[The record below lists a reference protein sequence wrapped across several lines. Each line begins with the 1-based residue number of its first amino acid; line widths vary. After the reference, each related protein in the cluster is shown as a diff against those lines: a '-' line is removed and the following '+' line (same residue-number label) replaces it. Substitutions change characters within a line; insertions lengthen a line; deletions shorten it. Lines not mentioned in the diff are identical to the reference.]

1 MPLIILTGFPAS
13 GKTSTVVKL
22 QEFFKLKEKEVVVV
36 SEEQLLGQD
45 KNVVFADSKH
55 EKEVR
60 GRLKSEVVRWLSKEN
75 VIICDG
81 LNYIKGFRY
90 ELYCASKHIKTT
102 QVTVQCD
109 LSPEDSQCFNG
120 ARESSEQY
128 SEDILKQLI
137 QRYEAPI
144 SSNRWDS
151 PLFLVLRDGKVDC
164 DGIFDALFNK
174 KPPAPNQSTQN
185 APLSSTNFVYEL
197 DKQTQ
202 AVVSAIMDGQ
212 KTSGAGSEIFIPGSK
227 DKVYLKR
234 NYTLPELART
244 KRQFLVFAKQ
254 KSCHDVT
261 KLSTMFVQ
269 YINAN
274 LTE

>member
-1 MPLIILTGFPAS
+1 MGS

-22 QEFFKLKEKEVVVV
+22 QEFFQLKEKEVVVV
-36 SEEQLLGQD
+36 SEEQLLGGLD
-45 KNVVFADSKH
+45 KNGVFADSKH
-55 EKEVR
+55 EKEGR
-60 GRLKSEVVRWLSKEN
+60 GRLKSEVVRLLSKEN
-75 VIICDG
+75 VIICD
-81 LNYIKGFRY
+81 

-102 QVTVQCD
+102 QVTLQCD
-109 LSPEDSQCFNG
+109 LSPEDSQSFNE
-120 ARESSEQY
+120 AREASDQY

-164 DGIFDALFNK
+164 DGIYDALFNK
-174 KPPAPNQSTQN
+174 KPPPPNQSTQN
-185 APLSSTNFVYEL
+185 APLSNTNFVYEL

-202 AVVSAIMDGQ
+202 AVISAIMDGQ

-244 KRQFLVFAKQ
+244 KRQFLVSQNRNLA
-254 KSCHDVT
+254 
-261 KLSTMFVQ
+261 TMC
-269 YINAN
+269 
-274 LTE
+274 